1 MRRTAVISSK
11 LVSLL
16 FSAALGFMPA
26 VVLHAQS
33 QAAQAT
39 NDSSGQSSID
49 QDVNMLRMDLRS
61 QKKQIIAANL
71 KLTDAEAEK
80 FWPVYDQYTAEL
92 VKINDAKYAVIK
104 EYAQNYDTLTDE
116 KATELTKQLI
126 GVDGQVS
133 QLRDRYV
140 PIVNKVL
147 PGKKTAL
154 FFQLDRRL
162 VMLIDVQL
170 ATQIPMVQP

>member
-1 MRRTAVISSK
+1 MVSSK

-16 FSAALGFMPA
+16 LSAALGFMPA
-26 VVLHAQS
+26 VVSQAQD

-39 NDSSGQSSID
+39 NNTTGQSSID

-104 EYAQNYDTLTDE
+104 DYAQNYDTLTDE

-126 GVDGQVS
+126 AVDGQVS

>member
-1 MRRTAVISSK
+1 MISK
-11 LVSLL
+11 KVASLL
-16 FSAALGFMPA
+16 FSAVLALPSAALCQG
-26 VVLHAQS
+26 QT
-33 QAAQAT
+33 QTAQAG
-39 NDSSGQSSID
+39 NSDSGQNSID
-49 QDVNMLRMDLRS
+49 QDVNLLRLDLRS

-71 KLTDAEAEK
+71 QLTDAEAEK

-92 VKINDAKYAVIK
+92 VKINNAKYAAIK
-104 EYAQNYDTLTDE
+104 DYVQNYDALSDQ

-126 GVDGQVS
+126 AVDGQVS
-133 QLRDRYV
+133 QLRERYV
-140 PIVNKVL
+140 PIVNQIL

-162 VMLIDVQL
+162 VMLIDIQL